1 MLPVC
6 IFECAYFEMLMD
18 SYKTESSDAG
28 AVWFKVTALQLKSL
42 LPQKLEHQGALLAI
56 FFLLRVFYIFFRKSP
71 SQ

>member
-28 AVWFKVTALQLKSL
+28 VVWFEVTALQLKSL

-56 FFLLRVFYIFFRKSP
+56 FFFAACFLYIF
-71 SQ
+71 